1 MARGLAALIVLKS
14 SGEVSS
20 CDFPSKL
27 PLSRRQKPFAGFP
40 APRTEQGGR
49 MRSPRCWF
57 FGLLIALMLTV
68 VPFYYYRWAYTHSKR
83 LRPVVHGQVY
93 RSGQMTAPG
102 FAEAVDRFHFHTII
116 N

>member
-1 MARGLAALIVLKS
+1 
-14 SGEVSS
+14 
-20 CDFPSKL
+20 
-27 PLSRRQKPFAGFP
+27 
-40 APRTEQGGR
+40 
-49 MRSPRCWF
+49 MRSPMRWF

-68 VPFYYYRWAYTHSKR
+68 VPFYYYRWVYTHSKR

-116 N
+116 NLQDDVPDPDIALGYRSEEHTSELQSPYDLVCRLLLENKKCCYNCFLFR